1 MTTGRAGDRPATSG
15 SQDRPDAA
23 SPAAANQYEYDRA
36 DAPADA
42 LRLHLNEHTGGCSPA
57 VTEAVAHVTRE
68 TIAKYPDYTAVTRA
82 VADHLDVATSR
93 VLLTNG
99 LDEGIFAV
107 AIAQLRQ
114 TGIGNRESGIVAGS
128 RSPQPVA

>member
-1 MTTGRAGDRPATSG
+1 MPTAPNA
-15 SQDRPDAA
+15 
-23 SPAAANQYEYDRA
+23 YEYDRA

-57 VTEAVAHVTRE
+57 VVEAVARVTRE
-68 TIAKYPDYTAVTRA
+68 TIAKYPDYTRVTQA
-82 VADHLDVATSR
+82 VADHLGVPPSR

-107 AIAQLRQ
+107 AIAQLRASV
-114 TGIGNRESGIVAGS
+114 GRAGS
-128 RSPQPVA
+128 PSRPHAGSDAAPGKPRA

>member
-1 MTTGRAGDRPATSG
+1 MSDGRSGDQAGTSASPG
-15 SQDRPDAA
+15 PSLAA
-23 SPAAANQYEYDRA
+23 RPAAANQYEYDRA

-57 VTEAVAHVTRE
+57 VIEAIARVTRE

-82 VADHLDVATSR
+82 VADHLDVPTSR

-107 AIAQLRQ
+107 AIAQLRG
-114 TGIGNRESGIVAGS
+114 TRSGRDHRG
-128 RSPQPVA
+128 

>member
-1 MTTGRAGDRPATSG
+1 MAPAG
-15 SQDRPDAA
+15 
-23 SPAAANQYEYDRA
+23 ANQYEYDRA

-57 VTEAVAHVTRE
+57 VTDAVARVTRE

-82 VADHLDVATSR
+82 VADHLDVPTSR

-107 AIAQLRQ
+107 AIAQLAPP
-114 TGIGNRESGIVAGS
+114 GVGNAG
-128 RSPQPVA
+128 RPV